1 MLPVYH
7 YQQKV
12 CARNFLCSSSFS
24 NKISDQDDE
33 LLLDVPSEMPIE
45 AGAVQPVEGDTE
57 MTVDEEGRPR
67 FAPAK
72 QHVRPST

>member
-1 MLPVYH
+1 MLPAYH

-12 CARNFLCSSSFS
+12 CVRNSIYKQIS

-33 LLLDVPSEMPIE
+33 LLLDAPSEMPTE
-45 AGAVQPVEGDTE
+45 AGAVQPVEVDTE

-72 QHVRPST
+72 QHVRSSA